1 MKGSVNIHKVIQS
14 HSIHIQIST
23 TLLSLSIHISRVSLK
38 ASSWRANN
46 QRRSLLKEE
55 KKERQSEIVYVSGL
69 MTGGVI
75 YLEHLWRIS
84 GLPGRQPWPDTA
96 LSSCLSLKD
105 QQRINHS
112 KRENVCKKQIMAV
125 YCHTASALCGETGQ
139 HMQRWIYVPQVFS
152 EWGVRTLRGS

>member
-1 MKGSVNIHKVIQS
+1 M
-14 HSIHIQIST
+14 
-23 TLLSLSIHISRVSLK
+23 
-38 ASSWRANN
+38 
-46 QRRSLLKEE
+46 
-55 KKERQSEIVYVSGL
+55 SEIVYVSGL

-139 HMQRWIYVPQVFS
+139 HKQRWIYVPQVFS